1 MIVLRQTIQNFTG
14 TRAKQWNKLLLGNPI
29 IDNITNKDVSYD
41 KKQIYSEILEDKKR
55 AEQLLLSAKRWLQI
69 IRRMEVW

>member
-1 MIVLRQTIQNFTG
+1 MCSDRQYRISQARVQNNETSYC
-14 TRAKQWNKLLLGNPI
+14 LGNPI

-55 AEQLLLSAKRWLQI
+55 AEQLLLSAKR
-69 IRRMEVW
+69 